1 MSSLGDRSTLP
12 ALRLGLAALA
22 LVLLSGCLSLGS
34 DEGSGEGSGE
44 GTGTSRGSSADGG
57 GSDDDPAGTA
67 TEGTVVESA
76 DGAFTVELPAD
87 WERVD
92 VGGADV
98 SLAAQ
103 GPVSTDQV
111 VASSFEQPGGAEEQA
126 LFLAVGLT
134 KQTGQECER
143 TELEGALVFDCPFD
157 EKGTRYRKLL
167 FPVEA
172 EGQAEGGS
180 VLLLVQTE
188 AASLE
193 EAAQL
198 AGPVVDS
205 LDWA

>member
-1 MSSLGDRSTLP
+1 MTTLGNRRTLTS
-12 ALRLGLAALA
+12 ARLALAACAAA
-22 LVLLSGCLSLGS
+22 LLLSGCLSLGS
-34 DEGSGEGSGE
+34 GSGSDSGSGDS
-44 GTGTSRGSSADGG
+44 GTSNSAD
-57 GSDDDPAGTA
+57 SDESAESQP
-67 TEGTVVESA
+67 EGTVVEST
-76 DGAFTVELPAD
+76 DGAFTVELPAG
-87 WERVD
+87 WESVD

-111 VASSFEQPGGAEEQA
+111 VVSSFEQPGGAEEQA

-157 EKGTRYRKLL
+157 EKGAQYRKLL

-180 VLLLVQTE
+180 ILLLVQTE

-198 AGPVVDS
+198 SGPVLDS

>member
-1 MSSLGDRSTLP
+1 MTTLGDRCTLP

-22 LVLLSGCLSLGS
+22 LLLLSGCLSIGS
-34 DEGSGEGSGE
+34 DDGSGEGSDAGRSS
-44 GTGTSRGSSADGG
+44 GGSSG
-57 GSDDDPAGTA
+57 DDAAGTA
-67 TEGTVVESA
+67 PEGTVVESA
-76 DGAFTVELPAD
+76 DGSFTVELPAG
-87 WERVD
+87 WESVD

-111 VASSFEQPGGAEEQA
+111 VVSSFEQPGGAEEQA
-126 LFLAVGLT
+126 LFTAVGLT

-157 EKGTRYRKLL
+157 EKGTQYRKLL

-180 VLLLVQTE
+180 ILLLVQTE